1 MLQQFGMGVY
11 QFGIMMIIN
20 LGIGFVTPPFGGNLF
35 IANQLS
41 GTSVPQVFKGSIPLV
56 LGMLV
61 SLLIVTFFPVF
72 STLWLNR

>member
-1 MLQQFGMGVY
+1 
-11 QFGIMMIIN
+11 MMIIN

-41 GTSVPQVFKGSIPLV
+41 NTSVPQVFKGALPLV

-61 SLLIVTFFPVF
+61 SLILVTFVPFI
-72 STLWLNR
+72 STMWL